1 MEKKGKVNDLPGKVL
16 VNFCRIILGAVFMFS
31 GIVKAIDPV
40 GTQIKLSDYL
50 YAFEMGGIMLDST
63 LLIVACILAGFEI
76 LIGAYLVV
84 GAFYKGTSFIILVL
98 MFLLTGFTLY
108 LAITN
113 PVEDCGCFGDAVVLT
128 NWQTFYKN
136 VFLLLLAIIV
146 FWFRSKIVPFVSPK
160 RGWLVFLIMIA
171 IIIKFMSSN
180 IKELPVLDF
189 RPYKVGTDLCARVLE
204 ERDPEVNDFSVF
216 DEDMND
222 VTQDILSYN
231 GYTFLVVAP
240 HLEST
245 IENNLDLLDDIYD
258 YCLHYGY
265 RIIGLT
271 SSGTQVIHK
280 WSEETGTQYEFLY
293 CDDVPLQTMVRSNP
307 GLVLLKDGVI
317 INKWSHSNIPSD
329 QELTASLDNIWVGS
343 VPSPSPMRT
352 PLAVA
357 LVFMVPLLL
366 IVIIDK
372 FRGLIQ

>member
-1 MEKKGKVNDLPGKVL
+1 MEKKAKVNDLPAKVL
-16 VNFCRIILGAVFMFS
+16 VNFCRVLLGAVFMFS

-50 YAFEMGGIMLDST
+50 YAFEMGGIVLDST

-84 GAFYKGTSFIILVL
+84 GVFYKGTSLIILIL
-98 MFLLTGFTLY
+98 MFLLTGFTLF

-146 FWFRSKIVPFVSPK
+146 FWCRSRIVPFVSPK

-180 IKELPVLDF
+180 IKELPILDF

-204 ERDPEVNDFSVF
+204 DRDPEMSDFSVF

-222 VTQDILSYN
+222 VTSDILSYD

-271 SSGTQVIHK
+271 SSGTKTIQK

-329 QELTASLDNIWVGS
+329 EELTSSLDNNGLGA
-343 VPSPSPMRT
+343 VPSPNPMRT

-357 LVFMVPLLL
+357 LVFLLPLLL

>member
-1 MEKKGKVNDLPGKVL
+1 MEKKAKVNDLPAKVL
-16 VNFCRIILGAVFMFS
+16 VNFCRVLLGAVFMFS

-50 YAFEMGGIMLDST
+50 YAFEMGGIVLDST

-84 GAFYKGTSFIILVL
+84 GVFYKGTSLIILIL
-98 MFLLTGFTLY
+98 MFLLTGFTLF

-146 FWFRSKIVPFVSPK
+146 FWCRSRIVPFVSPK

-180 IKELPVLDF
+180 IKELPILDF

-204 ERDPEVNDFSVF
+204 DRDPEMSDFSVF

-222 VTQDILSYN
+222 VTSDILSYD

-271 SSGTQVIHK
+271 SSGTKTIQK

-329 QELTASLDNIWVGS
+329 EELTSSLDNNGLGE
-343 VPSPSPMRT
+343 VPSPNPMRT

-357 LVFMVPLLL
+357 LVFLLPLLL